1 MKRHPVP
8 QALTALDIALA
19 DTRALQASF
28 KRLETTLESLR
39 EKAVQGRP
47 SSLPLCNVPA
57 TQHRR
62 EHRAGIPAIIDSNP
76 TLQAFILA
84 RLDRLTFKQIA
95 DEIAQH
101 FPPALHIHQS
111 TVHRWSQK
119 RH

>member
-1 MKRHPVP
+1 MKRHAAPGT
-8 QALTALDIALA
+8 LTSIDIALA
-19 DTRALQASF
+19 ETRALQASF

-39 EKAVQGRP
+39 EQAAHGQA
-47 SSLPLCNVPA
+47 SFLPPCDVPV

-76 TLQAFILA
+76 SLRAFILA
-84 RLDRLTFKQIA
+84 RLDRLTFKQVA

-111 TVHRWSQK
+111 TVHRWSQ
-119 RH
+119 RRR